1 MEHALFWHDV
11 AVAEIEAQRKDMLA
25 KGQVIPQY
33 MLDQWNEEHEEY
45 VEKMAKLKYEL
56 EMVKK

>member
-1 MEHALFWHDV
+1 
-11 AVAEIEAQRKDMLA
+11 MLA
-25 KGQVIPQY
+25 KGQVIPKY